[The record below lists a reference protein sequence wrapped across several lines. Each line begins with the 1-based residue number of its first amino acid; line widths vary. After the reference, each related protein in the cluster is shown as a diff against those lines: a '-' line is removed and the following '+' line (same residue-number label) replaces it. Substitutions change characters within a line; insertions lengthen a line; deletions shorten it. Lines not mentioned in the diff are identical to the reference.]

1 MILWNAWLFDGVFDK
16 LIEGL
21 FDLVLEKLIEELFDL
36 VIVDKLNDL

>member
-1 MILWNAWLFDGVFDK
+1 MLGCLFDK

-21 FDLVLEKLIEELFDL
+21 FDLVFEKLIEELFDL